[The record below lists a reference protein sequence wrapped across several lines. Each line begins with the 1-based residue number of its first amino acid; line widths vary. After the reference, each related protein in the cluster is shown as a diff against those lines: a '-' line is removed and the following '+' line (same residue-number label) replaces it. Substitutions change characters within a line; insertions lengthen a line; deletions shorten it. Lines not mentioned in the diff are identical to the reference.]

1 MNDAITNLTTEQHRN
16 TAAALFNYTW
26 ELIESPDKKQDTIDE
41 MINVAHASCFHWLKA
56 GNPVNQARGHWLI
69 SRVYS
74 IVNRIESATYHGE
87 RCLDI
92 CLKHHLGAF
101 DLGFAYESIA
111 RVANTEGS
119 LAESNRYITLGI
131 DIAHD
136 IEIES
141 DRDYLIAELEK
152 IKAGR

>member
-69 SRVYS
+69 FKSLLHCEQDRIRYVSRRTLSGYLLETS
-74 IVNRIESATYHGE
+74 PRCIRSRI
-87 RCLDI
+87 RL
-92 CLKHHLGAF
+92 
-101 DLGFAYESIA
+101 
-111 RVANTEGS
+111 
-119 LAESNRYITLGI
+119 
-131 DIAHD
+131 
-136 IEIES
+136 
-141 DRDYLIAELEK
+141 
-152 IKAGR
+152 